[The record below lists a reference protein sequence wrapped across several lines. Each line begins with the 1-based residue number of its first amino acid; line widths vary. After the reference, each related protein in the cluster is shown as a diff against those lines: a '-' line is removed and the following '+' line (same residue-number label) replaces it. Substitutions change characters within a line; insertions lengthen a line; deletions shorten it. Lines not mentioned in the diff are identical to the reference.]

1 MTDLLP
7 EEVKADAAYRHA
19 AKLIDRG
26 RRAVSEGRK
35 TNLAAVQPA
44 IVALCTLIR
53 DMPAE
58 LARSW
63 IERLNVLLRSLHA
76 LGAELAAQEAA
87 QEAAEEADQEAA
99 HQPAPQLALG
109 ERESEAD
116 GTGNAENDAESP
128 PSGGEGGR

>member
-76 LGAELAAQEAA
+76 LGAELAAQEAVA
-87 QEAAEEADQEAA
+87 QEAA
-99 HQPAPQLALG
+99 HQPALQPAPQPALGG

-116 GTGNAENDAESP
+116 GAGNAENDAESP